1 VLVLNYNGREHLDE
15 CLGSLGVQDVFIP
28 GWPGQP
34 RDEAARDEVWLIDNA
49 STDGSVEHVIGRFPW
64 VRVVESDANLG
75 FSRAYNRAAAMC
87 GSEHV
92 VFLNNDTRVG
102 PNFLTSLHRTRAAHA
117 EAKGVAVE
125 LDLSP
130 LVEGRGLQRQR
141 VIARYREL
149 LQLHRRYRF
158 PFTLAS
164 NARSILAQ
172 KSVRDMVLLAGL
184 FGMEEAEVTGALSSL
199 DSILAGRSPVQV
211 VRE

>member
-1 VLVLNYNGREHLDE
+1 MPLIDGCIHPYPSGDSSLRRMAIEARELGFDQVVATGGTGEVPGVLRGTVISAPSVKEVISALQGIPRGEAVVMVTSGDLAFNRGVIGLRGVRVLKGVHRSPREAFNH
-15 CLGSLGVQDVFIP
+15 V
-28 GWPGQP
+28 
-34 RDEAARDEVWLIDNA
+34 AARE
-49 STDGSVEHVIGRFPW
+49 
-64 VRVVESDANLG
+64 
-75 FSRAYNRAAAMC
+75 
-87 GSEHV
+87 
-92 VFLNNDTRVG
+92 
-102 PNFLTSLHRTRAAHA
+102 A

-130 LVEGRGLQRQR
+130 LVEGRGLPRQR

-184 FGMEEAEVTGALSSL
+184 FGMEEADVMGALSSL